1 MELQRL
7 RKELEN
13 RSTPIV
19 DKNIL
24 QDMEKQKKRL
34 EEEKLNAI
42 NQLEVRSQELAKE
55 KEEKERLMARIKM
68 LTSQVL
74 VGGKHIEETL
84 SLNQL
89 QKNVSEQ
96 LDRSMSKS

>member
-42 NQLEVRSQELAKE
+42 NQLEVRSQEFAK
-55 KEEKERLMARIKM
+55 KKK
-68 LTSQVL
+68 
-74 VGGKHIEETL
+74 K
-84 SLNQL
+84 
-89 QKNVSEQ
+89 KN
-96 LDRSMSKS
+96 D

>member
-42 NQLEVRSQELAKE
+42 NQLEVRSQEFAK
-55 KEEKERLMARIKM
+55 EKERLMARIKM

-74 VGGKHIEETL
+74 VGGKHIEETP
-84 SLNQL
+84 QF
-89 QKNVSEQ
+89 
-96 LDRSMSKS
+96 KSALEERQRAIRQEYE

>member
-42 NQLEVRSQELAKE
+42 NQLEVRSQEFAKE

-74 VGGKHIEETL
+74 VGGKHIEETPQFKSAL
-84 SLNQL
+84 E
-89 QKNVSEQ
+89 KVSEQ